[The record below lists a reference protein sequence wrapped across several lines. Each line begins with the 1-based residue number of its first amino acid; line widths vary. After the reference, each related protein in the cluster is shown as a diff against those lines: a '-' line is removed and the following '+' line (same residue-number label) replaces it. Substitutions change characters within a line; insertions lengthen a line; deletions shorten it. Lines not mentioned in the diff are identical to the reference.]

1 MTSEKGIYALDL
13 RLLQV
18 EHLFSAP
25 GLSPFSPEY
34 REHNYTSG
42 IEFIAD
48 ELYANTS
55 YNRVRLTLVLPPDQ
69 ITPGLETEIR
79 TAIGRYCRGR
89 LKDIEHQIHASRWR
103 GRRALLLAILALIV
117 FTSAAILLASVI
129 TPENAIILGVV
140 SEGLAIAAWV
150 ALWVPLEML
159 LFTVWEHRLDY
170 KIYTLLLDME
180 LIIEPAAVAD

>member
-1 MTSEKGIYALDL
+1 MASDKYNYALTL
-13 RLLQV
+13 RLKDPH
-18 EHLFSAP
+18 HLFEAP
-25 GLSPFSPEY
+25 GLSPFSPDY

-69 ITPGLETEIR
+69 ITPGLELEVMH
-79 TAIGRYCRGR
+79 AVDRYCRGR

-103 GRRALLLAILALIV
+103 GRRALLLAFLALFV
-117 FTSAAILLASVI
+117 FTGGAILLASVI
-129 TPENAIILGVV
+129 TPQNVIVLGVI

-159 LFTVWEHRLDY
+159 LFTVWEYRLDR
-170 KIYTLLLDME
+170 KIYRLLLDMDLVIQPE
-180 LIIEPAAVAD
+180 TAE